1 MRAARVKRIERVARQ
16 THDIHEQ
23 QLLIFVWER
32 AGRSGTMLLNS
43 SAARDTCPGA
53 GRVLGLGRATTWA
66 ESTNHNP

>member
-32 AGRSGTMLLNS
+32 AKRSGTMLLNS
-43 SAARDTCPGA
+43 SGSQGHVPW
-53 GRVLGLGRATTWA
+53 GR
-66 ESTNHNP
+66 